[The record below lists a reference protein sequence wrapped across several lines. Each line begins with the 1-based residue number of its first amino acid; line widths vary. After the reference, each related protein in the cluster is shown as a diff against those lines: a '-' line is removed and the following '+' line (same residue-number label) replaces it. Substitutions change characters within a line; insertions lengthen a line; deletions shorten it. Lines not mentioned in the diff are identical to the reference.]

1 MDHII
6 LNCRRYRAD
15 WRIAKCS
22 SDDNRFGRIYYRG
35 FNDDIGCR
43 GGGVRMIN
51 YPKRIC
57 IDGTWLG
64 LGGNTPFS
72 GLHESYIKTIEVR
85 DFGQYSSAL
94 IEITF
99 QDGEKLRVRTNEYMA
114 AYEKEETE

>member
-1 MDHII
+1 
-6 LNCRRYRAD
+6 
-15 WRIAKCS
+15 
-22 SDDNRFGRIYYRG
+22 
-35 FNDDIGCR
+35 
-43 GGGVRMIN
+43 MIN

-57 IDGTWLG
+57 IDGAWLG

-85 DFGQYSSAL
+85 DFGEYSAAL

-114 AYEKEETE
+114 VYEKEETE